1 MEKEKRREEKK
12 WIEQA
17 IFFEEGSDKFQGWR
31 GNFKIDE
38 NNRELVNQSRENEYF
53 LGNILQALISNF
65 LIYETNFRSV
75 QTK

>member
-1 MEKEKRREEKK
+1 MLFGKRKKKKK

-38 NNRELVNQSRENEYF
+38 NNRELVNQSRENMRKYSPS
-53 LGNILQALISNF
+53 ANF
-65 LIYETNFRSV
+65 KLLNLRN
-75 QTK
+75 